1 MIDFEKQVRFCMKM
15 ATGHLRK
22 RTSVDGAVSYQL
34 IVEGDRDPVSGKR
47 ERRYKTIKGTK
58 KAAEAALRKMID
70 DMENGNIT
78 SASAMK
84 VEDWMNTWLENYLPN
99 IEATTRAGYR
109 EKIKNYIIPE
119 LGNTQLKVL
128 KADQV
133 QRWINGLRQRG
144 LSPKTIRNVYN
155 NLNAA
160 MKKAV
165 VLRMLPFNPCDG
177 VELPKLIRYEAKVYD
192 TQEIKRLLEAAK
204 GSDMYLV
211 VLLGVSVGLRRGE
224 MLGLKW
230 ASVNFEAKTISI
242 RENRV
247 MADKELI
254 TKGPKSAAGQRTVSI
269 GDEVV
274 AALSQARMDYFND
287 RAELG
292 AKFRDDDYVVRQ
304 KDGRPLRPDSMTQ
317 KWERFLER
325 NNLPHIRLHD
335 LRHSHATAL
344 IQAGVSPKVVQQRLG
359 HADVSITLNT
369 YTHVLPGMDQEAAA
383 KIDDLIFNNASNS

>member
-1 MIDFEKQVRFCMKM
+1 
-15 ATGHLRK
+15 
-22 RTSVDGAVSYQL
+22 
-34 IVEGDRDPVSGKR
+34 
-47 ERRYKTIKGTK
+47 
-58 KAAEAALRKMID
+58 
-70 DMENGNIT
+70 
-78 SASAMK
+78 
-84 VEDWMNTWLENYLPN
+84 
-99 IEATTRAGYR
+99 
-109 EKIKNYIIPE
+109 
-119 LGNTQLKVL
+119 
-128 KADQV
+128 
-133 QRWINGLRQRG
+133 
-144 LSPKTIRNVYN
+144 
-155 NLNAA
+155 
-160 MKKAV
+160 
-165 VLRMLPFNPCDG
+165 
-177 VELPKLIRYEAKVYD
+177 
-192 TQEIKRLLEAAK
+192 
-204 GSDMYLV
+204 MYLV

-230 ASVNFEAKTISI
+230 PSINFEAKTISI

-383 KIDDLIFNNASNS
+383 KIDNLIFNNASNS

>member
-1 MIDFEKQVRFCMKM
+1 
-15 ATGHLRK
+15 
-22 RTSVDGAVSYQL
+22 
-34 IVEGDRDPVSGKR
+34 
-47 ERRYKTIKGTK
+47 
-58 KAAEAALRKMID
+58 MID

-177 VELPKLIRYEAKVYD
+177 VELPKLIKYEAKVYNKW
-192 TQEIKRLLEAAK
+192 EIKDLLDAAK
-204 GSDMYLV
+204 GTDMYLV
-211 VLLGVSVGLRRGE
+211 ALLGVAVGLRRGE
-224 MLGLKW
+224 LLGLKW
-230 ASVNFEAKTISI
+230 DSVNLEAKTISVC
-242 RENRV
+242 ESQV
-247 MADKELI
+247 MADKKTI
-254 TKGPKSAAGQRTVSI
+254 TKGPKSKAGKRTVAI

-287 RAELG
+287 RAALG
-292 AKFRDDDYVVRQ
+292 AKFQDNNYVIRQ
-304 KDGRPLRPDSMTQ
+304 KDGRTYRPDSMTQ
-317 KWERFLER
+317 KWSRFLEKH
-325 NNLPHIRLHD
+325 NLPHIRLHD
-335 LRHSHATAL
+335 SRHTHATYL
-344 IQAGVSPKVVQQRLG
+344 IQAGVNAKVVQQRLG

-369 YTHVLPGMDQEAAA
+369 YTHVMPGMDQEAAA
-383 KIDDLIFNNASNS
+383 KMDDLIFATASNSGP